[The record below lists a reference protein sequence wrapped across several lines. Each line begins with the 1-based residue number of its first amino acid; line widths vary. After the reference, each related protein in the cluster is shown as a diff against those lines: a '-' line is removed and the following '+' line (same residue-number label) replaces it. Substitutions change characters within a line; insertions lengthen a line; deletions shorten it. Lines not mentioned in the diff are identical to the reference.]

1 MRATKCRVFR
11 KDREHIVIDGGPG
24 HDESWVKAEAVEGGV
39 AIDRASMAGELI
51 LDPDTAMEFA
61 IHVIGLAREGGKQ

>member
-11 KDREHIVIDGGPG
+11 KDREHIVIDGGPKQ
-24 HDESWVKAEAVEGGV
+24 DASWVKAEAVEGGV
-39 AIDRASMAGELI
+39 TIDRGSLDGELV
-51 LDPDTAMEFA
+51 LDTDTAVEFA